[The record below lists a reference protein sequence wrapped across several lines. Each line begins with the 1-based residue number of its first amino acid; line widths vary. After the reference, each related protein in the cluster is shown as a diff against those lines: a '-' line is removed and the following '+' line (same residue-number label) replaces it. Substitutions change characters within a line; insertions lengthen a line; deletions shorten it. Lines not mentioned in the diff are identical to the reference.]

1 MAKAGANS
9 GRAVVVAAD
18 ELAMR
23 ALADTVPVFAPEVE
37 VLQLPAWDCLPYDRS
52 SPALRVMAERLA
64 TLHALQAPRKRP
76 QLLLVTANAATQR
89 VPTPFRIRQL
99 TRRLAAGERIDREA
113 LIALLGANGYQRT
126 DAVADAGE
134 YAVRGS
140 LIDLFPAGEP
150 TALRLDF
157 FGDEIESVRRFDP
170 ADQRTIGPAEAFT
183 LMPASEALLDEA
195 TIKRFRARYRETFGA
210 NATGDPLYQAVS
222 EGRRLAGMEHWLPLF
237 EESLATLFDHLGEND
252 VWLRDAGHRRRD
264 RRALRFDRRLFRQSH
279 QGDGRPAGQLS
290 PAARP
295 RRSISSGASGTRR
308 RRRCRSISPP
318 RSASRQAS
326 KVIDFAVEAP
336 RDFAPERAQ
345 NVNVYEAVAVEVRKL
360 ARAKKKVVLASYTDR
375 RARAARRTAR
385 RSWAEI
391 AGPRRQ
397 LAGGAWGQ
405 GRRRADRPAAR
416 SRLHRRRRRGA
427 DRAGHARRPAGPAA
441 AGGARVRTP
450 SSASWRRS
458 APATWWSTPSM
469 ASAAMRG

>member
-1 MAKAGANS
+1 MSEPLQRILSAKAPLTLAGVPAGFLPWLAGDAARAAHGKGGVTS

-64 TLHALQAPRKRP
+64 TLHALQVPRKRP
-76 QLLLVTANAATQR
+76 QLLIVTANALTQR

-195 TIKRFRARYRETFGA
+195 TIKRFRALYRETFGA

-237 EESLATLFDHLGEND
+237 EESLSTLFEHLSGND
-252 VWLRDAGHRRRD
+252 VWLRDTGTDGAIDARYDSIADYFDNRTKAMVAQPGSYRPLPPG
-264 RRALRFDRRLFRQSH
+264 ALYLEPHEWD
-279 QGDGRPAGQLS
+279 AAA
-290 PAARP
+290 AARCASP
-295 RRSISSGASGTRR
+295 RASSRSRGPATSAAGRDKSSPTPA
-308 RRRCRSISPP
+308 
-318 RSASRQAS
+318 RSAA
-326 KVIDFAVEAP
+326 
-336 RDFAPERAQ
+336 
-345 NVNVYEAVAVEVRKL
+345 
-360 ARAKKKVVLASYTDR
+360 ARAST
-375 RARAARRTAR
+375 T
-385 RSWAEI
+385 
-391 AGPRRQ
+391 PN
-397 LAGGAWGQ
+397 
-405 GRRRADRPAAR
+405 PN
-416 SRLHRRRRRGA
+416 SR
-427 DRAGHARRPAGPAA
+427 
-441 AGGARVRTP
+441 
-450 SSASWRRS
+450 
-458 APATWWSTPSM
+458 
-469 ASAAMRG
+469 